1 MSKNLSRR
9 RLGRPRLLIVGCGD
23 VGTRCLRILSTRWRV
38 FAITSQPSRR
48 TELRDNGAVPM
59 VADLDRPATL
69 ARLAGLADRV
79 LHLAPPPSRGEG
91 DPRTLALL
99 RALRRDAWRRSA
111 ARPGGWS
118 AKPAILPDRRYGRSG
133 QSAAP
138 PAFVYASTSGVYGDR
153 GGARLAESQAV
164 RPQTARARRRVAAE
178 QSVRDFGRHA
188 GWRASIVRIPGIYA
202 EDRLPLARLAKGTP
216 ALAPQDDVYTNH
228 IHALDLART
237 MVASL
242 FRGRAQRVVH
252 ASDDSEMRMADYFD
266 LVADRRGLP
275 RPPRLA
281 RAQLREA
288 VEPTLLSFM
297 SESRRLEN
305 ARLKRELRL
314 RLRYPT
320 VASFFDA

>member
-1 MSKNLSRR
+1 MSKKLSRR

-38 FAITSQPSRR
+38 FATTSQPSRR
-48 TELRDNGAVPM
+48 SELRDGGAVPLL
-59 VADLDRPATL
+59 ADLDRPATL
-69 ARLAGLADRV
+69 ARLAGLASRV
-79 LHLAPPPSRGEG
+79 LHLAPPPAAGEG

-99 RALRRDAWRRSA
+99 RALRRGAWRRSPARA
-111 ARPGGWS
+111 AGWS
-118 AKPAILPDRRYGRSG
+118 AKPAILPEQDDKRPGRR
-133 QSAAP
+133 
-138 PAFVYASTSGVYGDR
+138 PARPALVYASTSGVYGDR
-153 GGARLAESQAV
+153 AGARLRESHPV

-178 QSVRDFGRHA
+178 RAVRGFGRDS

-202 EDRLPLARLAKGTP
+202 ENRLPLARLAKGTP

-237 MVASL
+237 MVAAL

-252 ASDDSEMRMADYFD
+252 ASDDTEMRMADYFD

-275 RPPRLA
+275 RPPRLS

-288 VEPTLLSFM
+288 VAPNLLSFM

-305 ARLKRELRL
+305 TRLKRELRL

>member
-1 MSKNLSRR
+1 
-9 RLGRPRLLIVGCGD
+9 
-23 VGTRCLRILSTRWRV
+23 
-38 FAITSQPSRR
+38 
-48 TELRDNGAVPM
+48 VPL

-69 ARLAGLADRV
+69 ARLAGLADKV

-99 RALRRDAWRRSA
+99 RALRRGAWRRSA

-133 QSAAP
+133 RSAAP

-228 IHALDLART
+228 IHALDLARA